1 MKIRE
6 IAELVSGE
14 LIGDGDAE
22 VERVAKLSS
31 AASGELAFVDKAD
44 GDPTS
49 EASCVIV
56 PKDLEIA
63 PPGNYILVNNPK
75 LAFTIAARKLRSW
88 EPRFD
93 ESRPAI
99 SESADVRSAYIG
111 SFVSI
116 GDDSYIGEGCEI
128 GDGVRIGRNVTIK
141 KFSVIYPNCVI
152 YDGVEIGYD
161 CVIHAGTV
169 LGSDG
174 FGYVRDE
181 NGEHQQFPQAGTLV
195 IEDNVEIGANCT
207 IDRGSLGET
216 RIGAGTKIDNLVHI
230 AHNVVIG
237 KRVLI
242 AGQSG
247 IAGSST
253 IGDDV
258 VIAGQVGIS
267 DHVRIESGAVIGAKS
282 VVFSNKVIKKGVW
295 AGIPVQPM
303 DEYKSQLAQLRGIG
317 RLRVSLRR
325 IQKHLGLDPSAADDT
340 DR

>member
-1 MKIRE
+1 MKIRD

-14 LIGDGDAE
+14 LIGDGDVE

-49 EASCVIV
+49 KASCVIV
-56 PKDLEIA
+56 PMELEIA
-63 PPGNYILVNNPK
+63 SAGNYIRVANPK
-75 LAFTIAARKLRSW
+75 LAFTLAAQKLKSW
-88 EPRFD
+88 DPKFD
-93 ESRPAI
+93 ASKPAI
-99 SESADVRSAYIG
+99 AESADIRTVNIG
-111 SFVSI
+111 SFVTV
-116 GDDSYIGEGCEI
+116 GENSYIGEGCEI
-128 GDGVRIGRNVTIK
+128 GDGVRIGRNVTVK
-141 KFSVIYPNCVI
+141 KFTVIYPNCVI
-152 YDGVEIGYD
+152 YDGVEIGSD

-169 LGSDG
+169 VGSDG
-174 FGYVRDE
+174 FGYVRDG
-181 NGEHQQFPQAGTLV
+181 NGEHQQFPQVGTLV

-216 RIGAGTKIDNLVHI
+216 RIGEGSKIDNLVHI
-230 AHNVVIG
+230 AHNVEIG

-267 DHVRIESGAVIGAKS
+267 DHVPDRIGSGH
-282 VVFSNKVIKKGVW
+282 
-295 AGIPVQPM
+295 
-303 DEYKSQLAQLRGIG
+303 RGQVG
-317 RLRVSLRR
+317 RVPEQGHQERR
-325 IQKHLGLDPSAADDT
+325 LVRHSGPADG
-340 DR
+340 